1 MTDMRP
7 FEMQS
12 FEEELRAQEQV
23 AKAKEILEGAMRERD
38 RIREEARKEG
48 LEKGRAEAL
57 AEARK
62 AERERLTPEVAAI
75 RDLLKKAAEG
85 LQAKRGELI
94 AAAERDLVKL
104 AFAIAGKVVKGEIHA
119 SAEVAARNVRQAIE
133 LTANR
138 QVIRILVHPED
149 LKTVE
154 THLPDL
160 RREFT
165 DVLDLALEASE
176 TVGRGG
182 CLVSTREGQ
191 VDATIAAQLEEI
203 ERGLLG

>member
-1 MTDMRP
+1 MRP
-7 FEMQS
+7 YELQS

-23 AKAKEILEGAMRERD
+23 AKAKEILAAAVKESD

-62 AERERLTPEVAAI
+62 LERERLTPEVAAV
-75 RDLLKKAAEG
+75 RDLLKKAVEA
-85 LQAKRGELI
+85 LQAKRAELI

-104 AFAIAGKVVKGEIHA
+104 AIAIAEKIVKH
-119 SAEVAARNVRQAIE
+119 EVRAPGAAAVENVRHAVE

-138 QVIRILVHPED
+138 QVVRILVHPED
-149 LKTVE
+149 FKTVE
-154 THLPDL
+154 SHLPGL
-160 RREFT
+160 KREFT
-165 DVLDLALEASE
+165 DILDIAVEGSE

-182 CLVSTREGQ
+182 CIVSTREGL
-191 VDATIAAQLEEI
+191 VDATIAAQLEEL